1 MEKFYEPTSYYAFHP
16 VYSGAKH
23 YMVFVSHYSM
33 ENGEM
38 QICTYS
44 EKKYSIDS
52 CIQWAYLKLALFEK
66 TNAFHMVVFDPSGKE
81 TASWHP
87 DRTITAIYFVESDE
101 TVKEHTWELTPKEQ
115 EFFRKKMEAY
125 AKTQGNQTL
134 QEIWEE
140 TKDYI
145 ELPTTKNPNKKV
157 YQQDT
162 EKIED
167 KIDSQG
173 YITGI
178 VYVPLEEVI
187 NSSRDRFLELLSIG
201 LTDTTRLR
209 YISYEIV
216 SAETTKSEIGFRVKG
231 DASAIIGTVKGDG
244 IIQDCSLVKKKLVGK
259 KYHLTKIDHETHNY
273 IGTVEG
279 KKGEFSFFP
288 EVLEYS
294 L

>member
-1 MEKFYEPTSYYAFHP
+1 MKKRNLDITEQTINCFGDLEVDLDEGFIEAAYELWFDVDRYFGTDTRDKDDTWINFYTR
-16 VYSGAKH
+16 
-23 YMVFVSHYSM
+23 
-33 ENGEM
+33 
-38 QICTYS
+38 
-44 EKKYSIDS
+44 
-52 CIQWAYLKLALFEK
+52 
-66 TNAFHMVVFDPSGKE
+66 
-81 TASWHP
+81 WHP

-101 TVKEHTWELTPKEQ
+101 TVKEHTWELTPQEQ
-115 EFFRKKMEAY
+115 EFFRKKMEDY

-145 ELPTTKNPNKKV
+145 ELPTTHNPNKKIC
-157 YQQDT
+157 QQDP
-162 EKIED
+162 EELKE

-178 VYVPLEEVI
+178 VYVPLEELI

-209 YISYEIV
+209 YISYELV
-216 SAETTKSEIGFRVKG
+216 GAETTKSEIGFRVKG

>member
-1 MEKFYEPTSYYAFHP
+1 MKKRNLDITEQTINCFGDLEVDLDEGFIEAAYELWFDVDRYFGTDTRDKDDTWINFYTR
-16 VYSGAKH
+16 
-23 YMVFVSHYSM
+23 
-33 ENGEM
+33 
-38 QICTYS
+38 
-44 EKKYSIDS
+44 
-52 CIQWAYLKLALFEK
+52 
-66 TNAFHMVVFDPSGKE
+66 
-81 TASWHP
+81 WHP

-178 VYVPLEEVI
+178 VYVVE
-187 NSSRDRFLELLSIG
+187 NFLMESLSG
-201 LTDTTRLR
+201 
-209 YISYEIV
+209 S
-216 SAETTKSEIGFRVKG
+216 SAEFSITATEIRKMLNLAADGWICEKIEENETLYIRFTKGKEEAEFE
-231 DASAIIGTVKGDG
+231 
-244 IIQDCSLVKKKLVGK
+244 LVKC
-259 KYHLTKIDHETHNY
+259 
-273 IGTVEG
+273 
-279 KKGEFSFFP
+279 
-288 EVLEYS
+288 
-294 L
+294 

>member
-1 MEKFYEPTSYYAFHP
+1 MIPGLIFTSR
-16 VYSGAKH
+16 
-23 YMVFVSHYSM
+23 
-33 ENGEM
+33 
-38 QICTYS
+38 
-44 EKKYSIDS
+44 
-52 CIQWAYLKLALFEK
+52 
-66 TNAFHMVVFDPSGKE
+66 
-81 TASWHP
+81 WHP

-101 TVKEHTWELTPKEQ
+101 TVKEHTWELTPQEQ
-115 EFFRKKMEAY
+115 EFFRKKMEDY

-145 ELPTTKNPNKKV
+145 ELPTTHNPNKKIC
-157 YQQDT
+157 QQDP
-162 EKIED
+162 EELKD

-178 VYVPLEEVI
+178 VYVPLEELI

-209 YISYEIV
+209 YISYELV
-216 SAETTKSEIGFRVKG
+216 GAETTKSEIGFRVKG